1 MNMHRMLATTL
12 LVGGLVVATVATPA
26 GAHWM
31 ADSGA
36 FSADTGNDDS
46 DTGGAANDTG
56 SADTGSAD
64 TGSADTGSADTGS
77 ADTGSNAEV
86 TAVYSAAELAND
98 KGGCSTAGGTHTPWM
113 ATLIGVL
120 LGFRRRRR
128 QA

>member
-1 MNMHRMLATTL
+1 MHRMLATTL

-64 TGSADTGSADTGS
+64 TGS
-77 ADTGSNAEV
+77 NAEV